1 MQAGNERQVSIKKKK
16 KKITIAVVK
25 TIKLSFFPRFSTK
38 FCLWL
43 VIILLTDREDIT
55 DGFHF
60 LFLLS
65 MFINAK
71 ISDKFFVVL
80 LFVGSGQVCVCVGGC
95 HDLKKKKKC
104 FSPSQEASTKHDM
117 LFKKLGSQFVMIVTV
132 Q

>member
-1 MQAGNERQVSIKKKK
+1 
-16 KKITIAVVK
+16 
-25 TIKLSFFPRFSTK
+25 
-38 FCLWL
+38 
-43 VIILLTDREDIT
+43 
-55 DGFHF
+55 
-60 LFLLS
+60 

-80 LFVGSGQVCVCVGGC
+80 LFVGSGQVCVCVCGGC